1 MRVSKSKEII
11 LKKIRDALIEP
22 TPVPFIQSEGNSN
35 LFVPPH
41 DDLAVI
47 FAEEFTK
54 LDGKFIY
61 AENQVECAAL
71 LVELLRTLKLDKL
84 YCAEEELKDIL
95 LTNGHEIPFHP
106 DLSTC
111 DASLT
116 SCAGLVARTGTLVL
130 SSDQHQG
137 RTASVYSPVHIC
149 IAFTGQLVY
158 DTIEALQFLKEKY
171 RNQLP
176 SLLSFASGPS
186 RTADIEKTLVKG
198 IHGPKEVFCILVEQK

>member
-1 MRVSKSKEII
+1 MKVSKSKENI

-35 LFVPPH
+35 LFVPLH

-47 FAEEFTK
+47 FAESFSK

-61 AENQVECAAL
+61 AENRLECAGILA
-71 LVELLRTLKLDKL
+71 ELLPALKLHKV
-84 YCAEEELKDIL
+84 YCAEEELKDL
-95 LTNGHEIPFHP
+95 LVQNNLSVVLHP
-106 DLSTC
+106 DLATC
-111 DASLT
+111 DVSIT
-116 SCAGLVARTGTLVL
+116 SCETVVARTGTLVL
-130 SSDQHQG
+130 SSSFTEG

-149 IAFTGQLVY
+149 IAFASQLVY
-158 DTIEALQFLKEKY
+158 DTLDALHLVKEKY
-171 RNQLP
+171 RSGLP
-176 SLLSFASGPS
+176 SMLAFASGPS